1 MYRSTMYIYTH
12 RLAIISN
19 SFKINSITCF
29 NMHPE
34 AAWPITI
41 NNFKTKIY
49 IWVLE
54 KFCHSLNT
62 FSHTDL
68 GNVVFKIS
76 FHFICVWH
84 SCIILN
90 LIVEKLVHKTIR
102 VMNKYCNNNCFYLIS
117 IIIVLTCPIQVHI
130 SLLM

>member
-1 MYRSTMYIYTH
+1 MEHCRPLFVSLKINTVINLAYDLYILFYTKNNTQLFNTRQDFSESQHVYRSTIYIYTH

-54 KFCHSLNT
+54 KFWHSLNT
-62 FSHTDL
+62 FSQTDL
-68 GNVVFKIS
+68 GNFAFKIA
-76 FHFICVWH
+76 FNFIC
-84 SCIILN
+84 
-90 LIVEKLVHKTIR
+90 T
-102 VMNKYCNNNCFYLIS
+102 Y
-117 IIIVLTCPIQVHI
+117 VLT
-130 SLLM
+130 